1 MSTTER
7 QRTSARRDT
16 LLGERPGAFASAR
29 YVRVT
34 PLKARR
40 VVDLVR
46 GLPVDQALAT
56 LEFAPQAAAQTV
68 HKVLRSAVA
77 NAETTEGLD
86 THDLVVSVALVD
98 EGPTM
103 KRWRPRAQGRATR
116 INKRTSH
123 ITLAVQPASA
133 LLPEVEKPA
142 PAKKAPAKKAPAKKA
157 PAKKATKA
165 SEPATKTA
173 AKKAPAE
180 KTAAK
185 KTTTK
190 KTATA
195 KKSDTAA
202 AETNGT
208 DD

>member
-7 QRTSARRDT
+7 QRTSARRDS
-16 LLGERPGAFASAR
+16 LLGDQPGAFASAR
-29 YVRVT
+29 YVRIT

-46 GLPVDQALAT
+46 GIPVDQALSI
-56 LEFAPQAAAQTV
+56 LEFAPQAAAETV

-86 THDLVVSVALVD
+86 THDLVVSVAHVD

-133 LLPEVEKPA
+133 LAPAAPKAKPA
-142 PAKKAPAKKAPAKKA
+142 RAKKAADKPAEPAKKAAAAKRSST
-157 PAKKATKA
+157 ATTTK
-165 SEPATKTA
+165 KTA
-173 AKKAPAE
+173 AKKA
-180 KTAAK
+180 
-185 KTTTK
+185 
-190 KTATA
+190 
-195 KKSDTAA
+195 
-202 AETNGT
+202 AETNGE
-208 DD
+208 DA

>member
-7 QRTSARRDT
+7 QRTSARRES
-16 LLGERPGAFASAR
+16 LLGDRPGAFASAR

-46 GLPVDQALAT
+46 GLPVDQALST
-56 LEFAPQAAAQTV
+56 LEFAPQAAAETV

-86 THDLVVSVALVD
+86 THDLVVSVAQVD

-123 ITLAVQPASA
+123 ITLVVEPASA
-133 LLPEVEKPA
+133 LAPEPVK

-157 PAKKATKA
+157 AAEKA
-165 SEPATKTA
+165 PA
-173 AKKAPAE
+173 AKKAP
-180 KTAAK
+180 AK

-190 KTATA
+190 KTAS
-195 KKSDTAA
+195 KKA
-202 AETNGT
+202 AETTGE
-208 DD
+208 DA

>member
-7 QRTSARRDT
+7 QRTSARRET
-16 LLGERPGAFASAR
+16 LLGDRPGAFASAR

-56 LEFAPQAAAQTV
+56 LEFAPQAAAETV

-86 THDLVVSVALVD
+86 THDLVVSVAQVD

-123 ITLAVQPASA
+123 ITLAVEPASA
-133 LLPEVEKPA
+133 LAPEPVKPA
-142 PAKKAPAKKAPAKKA
+142 KKTPAKKTPAKKAPATKATAEKATAEKAP
-157 PAKKATKA
+157 
-165 SEPATKTA
+165 
-173 AKKAPAE
+173 
-180 KTAAK
+180 AK

-190 KTATA
+190 KTAS
-195 KKSDTAA
+195 KKA
-202 AETNGT
+202 AETTGE
-208 DD
+208 DA

>member
-1 MSTTER
+1 M
-7 QRTSARRDT
+7 
-16 LLGERPGAFASAR
+16 
-29 YVRVT
+29 
-34 PLKARR
+34 KARR

-46 GLPVDQALAT
+46 GIPVDQALSI
-56 LEFAPQAAAQTV
+56 LQFAPQAAAETV

-86 THDLVVSVALVD
+86 THDLVVSVAQVD

-123 ITLAVQPASA
+123 ITLVVQPASDVTTEPA
-133 LLPEVEKPA
+133 KPARKAAATQA
-142 PAKKAPAKKAPAKKA
+142 PAKKA
-157 PAKKATKA
+157 
-165 SEPATKTA
+165 PATKTA
-173 AKKAPAE
+173 AKKAPA
-180 KTAAK
+180 K

-190 KTATA
+190 KTAA
-195 KKSDTAA
+195 PKKSGAGA
-202 AETNGT
+202 AETTGT

>member
-7 QRTSARRDT
+7 QRTSARRDS
-16 LLGERPGAFASAR
+16 LLGDQPGAFASAR
-29 YVRVT
+29 YVRIT

-46 GLPVDQALAT
+46 GIPVDQALSI
-56 LEFAPQAAAQTV
+56 LEFAPQAAAETV

-86 THDLVVSVALVD
+86 THDLVVSVAHVD

-123 ITLAVQPASA
+123 ITLVLEPSAKPVAPA
-133 LLPEVEKPA
+133 K
-142 PAKKAPAKKAPAKKA
+142 PAKKA
-157 PAKKATKA
+157 
-165 SEPATKTA
+165 A
-173 AKKAPAE
+173 AK

-185 KTTTK
+185 KTAAK
-190 KTATA
+190 KTAA
-195 KKSDTAA
+195 KKTAA
-202 AETNGT
+202 KKTPAKATA
-208 DD
+208 D

>member
-7 QRTSARRDT
+7 QRTSARRDS
-16 LLGERPGAFASAR
+16 LLGDRPGAFASAR
-29 YVRVT
+29 YVRIT

-46 GLPVDQALAT
+46 GVPVDQALAT
-56 LEFAPQAAAQTV
+56 LEFAPQAAAETV

-86 THDLVVSVALVD
+86 THDLVVSVAHVD

-123 ITLAVQPASA
+123 ITLVVEPASA
-133 LLPEVEKPA
+133 LAPEPEKPA
-142 PAKKAPAKKAPAKKA
+142 KKAAKKAPAKKAPAKKA
-157 PAKKATKA
+157 AAEKAPAKKTTK
-165 SEPATKTA
+165 K
-173 AKKAPAE
+173 
-180 KTAAK
+180 
-185 KTTTK
+185 TTK
-190 KTATA
+190 KTAA
-195 KKSDTAA
+195 PKEPDAA
-202 AETNGT
+202 TAETTGEEA
-208 DD
+208 

>member
-1 MSTTER
+1 MTATER
-7 QRTSARRDT
+7 TRASARRDS

-29 YVRVT
+29 YVRIT

-46 GLPVDQALAT
+46 GIPVDQALSI
-56 LEFAPQAAAQTV
+56 LEFAPQAAAETV

-86 THDLVVSVALVD
+86 THDLVVSVAQVD

-123 ITLAVQPASA
+123 ITLVVEPAA
-133 LLPEVEKPA
+133 AAPEPKKA
-142 PAKKAPAKKAPAKKA
+142 AKKAPAKKSTAKSAEPAKKTTKKA
-157 PAKKATKA
+157 PAKKADA
-165 SEPATKTA
+165 
-173 AKKAPAE
+173 
-180 KTAAK
+180 
-185 KTTTK
+185 KTTGED
-190 KTATA
+190 A
-195 KKSDTAA
+195 
-202 AETNGT
+202 
-208 DD
+208 